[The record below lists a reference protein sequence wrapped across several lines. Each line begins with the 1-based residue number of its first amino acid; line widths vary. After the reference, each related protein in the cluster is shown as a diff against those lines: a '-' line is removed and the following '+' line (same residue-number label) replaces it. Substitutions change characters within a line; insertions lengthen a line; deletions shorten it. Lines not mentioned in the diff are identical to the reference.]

1 MTLAVEE
8 CRAVKMRDLMIGE
21 FFKRKPGARKV
32 YQREHYDRTTRTIGA
47 GDVDDISREIYLR
60 PDTIVYVGFTY

>member
-1 MTLAVEE
+1 MLF
-8 CRAVKMRDLMIGE
+8 RS
-21 FFKRKPGARKV
+21 KV